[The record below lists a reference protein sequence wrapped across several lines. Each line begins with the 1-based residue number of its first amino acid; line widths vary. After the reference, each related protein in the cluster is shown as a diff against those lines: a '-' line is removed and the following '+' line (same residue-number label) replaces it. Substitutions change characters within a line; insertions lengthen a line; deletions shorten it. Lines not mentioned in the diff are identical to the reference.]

1 MQLLIHRE
9 MKGLTKV
16 YWKLFISYGSIFGF
30 LMSLWDYFDEG
41 EISFYKT
48 TFMVVFF
55 GGFMSW
61 TSVKSMKKSKKKF
74 GEGELTEEDF
84 KASQIEII
92 PKNKSTK
99 EIYDLLKSDDLT
111 KNWKLKLEKLKITG
125 KTKVSW
131 TSWGERITISEL
143 DEKIKI
149 ESTPMLRTVMFDNGA
164 NKGNVILLKVLIE
177 KENPAHNKL

>member
-1 MQLLIHRE
+1 

-16 YWKLFISYGSIFGF
+16 YWRLFITYGSIFGF

-74 GEGELTEEDF
+74 GGGELTEEDF

-92 PKNKSTK
+92 SKNKSIS
-99 EIYDLLKSDDLT
+99 EIYDLLKSDDST
-111 KNWKLKLEKLKITG
+111 KKWKLKFEESKITG

-131 TSWGERITISEL
+131 TSWGERITISDL
-143 DEKIKI
+143 NEKIKI
-149 ESTPMLRTVMFDNGA
+149 ESKPMLRTIMFDNGA
-164 NKGNVILLKVLIE
+164 NKENVILLKVLIE
-177 KENPAHNKL
+177 NENPAHNKVHISERG